1 MNIDWRHFKHLMIN
15 IEFQKYDILGNSRY
29 AMNRTLYIMHCIHQ
43 DYKFNYYEEDVSM
56 CYFLVTPFISWNQL
70 DLIYMQGRKNIIE
83 FHVVRLWILIR
94 LKGFQFWM
102 LNQIDRRETSNG
114 LPSLFKQV
122 VFFILSQCADCDH

>member
-1 MNIDWRHFKHLMIN
+1 
-15 IEFQKYDILGNSRY
+15 
-29 AMNRTLYIMHCIHQ
+29 
-43 DYKFNYYEEDVSM
+43 
-56 CYFLVTPFISWNQL
+56 
-70 DLIYMQGRKNIIE
+70 MQGRKNIIE

-114 LPSLFKQV
+114 FPSLFKQA